1 MNLYRFR
8 WAPGVSVM
16 FQSPANGDGL
26 KVRTWY
32 TVGLPVRQS
41 ASLLQQTREEYYG
54 PAGGPAGNRPP
65 DLWKRVVRAVID
77 GNGFSRWGY
86 CPEMLPVVR
95 GIELSVP
102 RITLLL
108 TYATS
113 RDDQDVEDHHAE
125 PCPACVA
132 AGWRAAESAT

>member
-8 WAPGVSVM
+8 WAPRASVL

-32 TVGLPVRQS
+32 TVGLPVRLS
-41 ASLLQQTREEYYG
+41 ATLLQQTRDEYYG
-54 PAGGPAGNRPP
+54 PAGNRPSG
-65 DLWKRVVRAVID
+65 LWKRVVRAVIA

-86 CPEMLPVVR
+86 CPELPPVVR

-108 TYATS
+108 TYAKR
-113 RDDQDVEDHHAE
+113 RDDQDVEDHHRE
-125 PCPACVA
+125 PCPGCVA
-132 AGWRAAESAT
+132 AGWRAPENAT